1 MTKFRQF
8 LNSEI
13 ICNLYKLINIYTCMC
28 TFIIFMDSNSTKINY
43 YETYFIF
50 NSIYDWAD

>member
-1 MTKFRQF
+1 
-8 LNSEI
+8 
-13 ICNLYKLINIYTCMC
+13 MC

-50 NSIYDWAD
+50 NSIYDWVD